1 VQHYKAGFEAAG
13 MMVETIE
20 NESTEVH
27 HVVLPVETIV
37 RNSTARFR
45 GKAEARSI
53 DMAGEQA

>member
-1 VQHYKAGFEAAG
+1 

-20 NESTEVH
+20 NESTEAH
-27 HVVLPVETIV
+27 HVVLSVEMIV

-45 GKAEARSI
+45 GKAEARLI